1 MAEDGARDL
10 REALALEEADAW
22 FEYLD
27 ATRAPGGA
35 PYEELEPWAWARL
48 RQRLRA
54 VTERRAHLHSAAA

>member
-1 MAEDGARDL
+1 MSDDEVPDL

-27 ATRAPGGA
+27 ATRAPGDA
-35 PYEELEPWAWARL
+35 RYEDVEPWAWARL

-54 VTERRAHLHSAAA
+54 VTQKRSRLRSAAA

>member
-1 MAEDGARDL
+1 MRDDEAPDL

-27 ATRAPGGA
+27 ATRAPGDA
-35 PYEELEPWAWARL
+35 RYEDVEPWAWARL

-54 VTERRAHLHSAAA
+54 VTQKRSRLRSAAA